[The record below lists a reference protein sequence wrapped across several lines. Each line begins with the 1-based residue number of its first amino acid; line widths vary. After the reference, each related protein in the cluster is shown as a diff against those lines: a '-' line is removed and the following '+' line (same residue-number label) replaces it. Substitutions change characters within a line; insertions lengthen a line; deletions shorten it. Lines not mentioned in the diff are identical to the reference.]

1 MHNNENYRQSGVVE
15 EIKERHQQTDKFA
28 ICNLIKN
35 FNYSL
40 PRVQP
45 AGTPSLPPIRLTS
58 TALLQDLSRPLQDK
72 YNTVQDLPESVEI
85 SQDMPS
91 QVAEL
96 SMPPRNDNNESK
108 FKFFFDIKHQ
118 IKDHEDHHASAKRTL
133 SEHKLSRQEIL

>member
-40 PRVQP
+40 PRVQA

-91 QVAEL
+91 QVAEQ
-96 SMPPRNDNNESK
+96 SMPLRSDDNESK
-108 FKFFFDIKHQ
+108 FKFFVDIKH
-118 IKDHEDHHASAKRTL
+118 
-133 SEHKLSRQEIL
+133 